1 MKTTLV
7 ARGDDRS
14 AQERGNEAQD
24 LATRRRTEG
33 WLQQQ
38 AVAQVQAPGLH
49 TQQEQLIPC

>member
-24 LATRRRTEG
+24 LATRMRTEG
-33 WLQQQ
+33 RLQQQ
-38 AVAQVQAPGLH
+38 AVGQVQAPGLH